1 MTDDEKFSLA
11 SAQHATDEGR
21 LAEWVVDFL
30 ASPGSSNSAL
40 AAAFAMSGA
49 AYVGPIRFALDRLT
63 PMAGPVADEVVVP
76 VAEGVWESDV
86 EAMEHSIEQG
96 WHPPPLLV
104 SHHDGKYFLEDGNHR
119 YETLRRTGATHAWIV
134 LLFAGGVERD
144 RYLKEYGGGPIG
156 ASEMGLTDPQV
167 AEPLEHPR

>member
-1 MTDDEKFSLA
+1 MTDDEKFSLV
-11 SAQHATDEGR
+11 SAQRAAEEGR

-40 AAAFAMSGA
+40 AAAFTMSGA
-49 AYVGPIRFALDRLT
+49 TYVGPIRFALDRLT
-63 PMAGPVADEVVVP
+63 PMAGPVGDEVVVP
-76 VAEGVWESDV
+76 VAERVWESDV

-104 SHHDGKYFLEDGNHR
+104 SHQDGKYFLEDGNHR

-134 LLFAGGVERD
+134 LLFAGEVERD
-144 RYLKEYGGGPIG
+144 RYLREHGSGPPG
-156 ASEMGLTDPQV
+156 SSEMGLSDPQ
-167 AEPLEHPR
+167 ATEPLTDLR

>member
-1 MTDDEKFSLA
+1 MTDDEKFSLT
-11 SAQHATDEGR
+11 SAQHAADEGR

-49 AYVGPIRFALDRLT
+49 TYLGPIRFALDRLT
-63 PMAGPVADEVVVP
+63 PMAGPDRDEVVVP

-119 YETLRRTGATHAWIV
+119 YETLRRTGASHAWVV
-134 LLFAGGVERD
+134 LLFAGEVERD
-144 RYLKEYGGGPIG
+144 RYLREYGDGSSRT
-156 ASEMGLTDPQV
+156 SEMGHTDPQV
-167 AEPLEHPR
+167 AEPLDDLR